1 MHHASCAV
9 TCFETVG
16 AVPSARGSHVAGPLA
31 LASPLDRPYMY
42 GKWCVVHQ
50 LLVYRSMM
58 AVFKLNNPMII
69 LRGFTWIT
77 TRNANEC
84 VWHGVL
90 KIGMTIVICQNG
102 SPFGIKFSFHS
113 IGL

>member
-31 LASPLDRPYMY
+31 SPLDRPYMY
-42 GKWCVVHQ
+42 GKWCMLHQ

-58 AVFKLNNPMII
+58 AVFKLNNSMII
-69 LRGFTWIT
+69 LRGFTWIYDEKC
-77 TRNANEC
+77 RMEC
-84 VWHGVL
+84 VWDGVL